1 MVIQLI
7 LLIPSTV
14 FRIATPLKWIW
25 NWNAFDLNALIIMH
39 MSAIQ
44 KIGIGVGVGVWSTI
58 MLWNTNLQ
66 PPYTLSDH
74 CIFVEE
80 RSTYHLP
87 SAPTHPTVHI
97 IL

>member
-7 LLIPSTV
+7 LSIPSTV

-44 KIGIGVGVGVWSTI
+44 KIGIGVGS
-58 MLWNTNLQ
+58 
-66 PPYTLSDH
+66 
-74 CIFVEE
+74 
-80 RSTYHLP
+80 
-87 SAPTHPTVHI
+87 
-97 IL
+97 